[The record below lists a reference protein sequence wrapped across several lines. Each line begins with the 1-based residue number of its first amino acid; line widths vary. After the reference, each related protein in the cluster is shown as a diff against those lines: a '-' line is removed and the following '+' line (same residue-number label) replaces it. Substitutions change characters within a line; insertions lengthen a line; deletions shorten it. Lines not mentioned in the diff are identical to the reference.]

1 MPASPSAAR
10 AINDRAALLLLRDGP
25 LTAAQLAERTGLSR
39 PTVAELV
46 RRLGGAGLVRVV
58 GEADVRR
65 RGPNAQLYGIVR
77 DRAHVAALDVR
88 TGSVAVVV
96 ADLLGGVLAERS
108 APIGPDP
115 GEPAVERTVA
125 LLADTAREAGAS
137 SLHSVGIGVPGLVD
151 PATGELRRTPGLPRW
166 HGGVLAA
173 LRDLPGRLLV
183 ENETSVA
190 ALAEHRAG
198 SARDRDTFAL
208 LWLGHGT
215 GAALVLGGALHRG
228 ASGGAGELGFLPVSG
243 VAAGGGA
250 AVRGEAGAG
259 ACGKTGGGFHSLAS
273 SPAIVALAAEHGLAA
288 DAAPHEPPAAALVRA
303 AVAAGAR
310 AFLDDLAD
318 RVAVGAAAVTAVLDP
333 GCVVLGGEIGQAGGA
348 ALAAAV
354 ADRLAALSPI
364 PTTVRAGALGGAA
377 VLRGALLTACQNA
390 QDDVFGA

>member
-183 ENETSVA
+183 ENETCVA

-208 LWLGHGT
+208 LWLG
-215 GAALVLGGALHRG
+215 
-228 ASGGAGELGFLPVSG
+228 
-243 VAAGGGA
+243 
-250 AVRGEAGAG
+250 
-259 ACGKTGGGFHSLAS
+259 
-273 SPAIVALAAEHGLAA
+273 
-288 DAAPHEPPAAALVRA
+288 
-303 AVAAGAR
+303 
-310 AFLDDLAD
+310 
-318 RVAVGAAAVTAVLDP
+318 
-333 GCVVLGGEIGQAGGA
+333 
-348 ALAAAV
+348 
-354 ADRLAALSPI
+354 
-364 PTTVRAGALGGAA
+364 
-377 VLRGALLTACQNA
+377 
-390 QDDVFGA
+390 